1 MFGLFKKEEFKIV
14 VPVDGML
21 IPLNE
26 VPDQMFSQKLMGD
39 GFAVIP
45 EGNIIVAPLS
55 GVAESV
61 FPTGHAVGIKTKDG
75 IECIV
80 HIGLDTVELNGE
92 GFHPHVKAGDVVKQ
106 GDVLVDVELDVIK
119 RKGKSLVSPVVFT
132 DRTAIT
138 LEKQHE
144 KIAAG
149 DAHIITYK

>member
-14 VPVDGML
+14 APIDGEL
-21 IPLNE
+21 IPLAN
-26 VPDQMFSQKLMGD
+26 VPDNVFSQKMMGD

-45 EGNIIVAPLS
+45 DGDTVSAPLS

-92 GFHPHVKAGDVVKQ
+92 GFHPLIEQGAKVKAGQPMIRFDK
-106 GDVLVDVELDVIK
+106 ELLEQ
-119 RKGKSLVSPVVFT
+119 KGYNLTTMVVFPSGYDHAFDLGQRKVT
-132 DRTAIT
+132 SGEQ
-138 LEKQHE
+138 LV
-144 KIAAG
+144 
-149 DAHIITYK
+149 